1 MKFILVVLLLISL
14 SIVFADE
21 AKVFGKR
28 DSDLVQ
34 ANVKR
39 DNITLPEGCQ
49 CYHTDSAGKETSNAC
64 SKDEAT
70 NQYFCSSPILQKRG
84 DDDEDEGNQR
94 RPGPS
99 HHDNDDEDEWR
110 HNRPGYGGRPE
121 RPERPRL
128 PNLIKNGGFENGFN
142 DWDRLSAIGD
152 WRIQERSH
160 YFYSEIDVPYP
171 PEGIQA
177 AMVAS
182 PSSLSAASISQ
193 VVDLSQFSSCTAIKF
208 ELSFKYF
215 YRNYADDFVVAP
227 LPLQFFSA
235 TINRLNVILP
245 IHIAYITAPGL
256 PKSTGNEYIRH
267 KSEFLVSTG
276 INSTPLSSFR
286 VVFGQGS
293 LIRLRVGIDD
303 VQLTGRC
310 HNF

>member
-39 DNITLPEGCQ
+39 DNITLPETCQ
-49 CYHTDSAGKETSNAC
+49 CIDTDSNGKITVYAC
-64 SKDEAT
+64 SKDEA
-70 NQYFCSSPILQKRG
+70 NNDFCSTPVLQKRG

-128 PNLIKNGGFENGFN
+128 PNLIKNGGFENDFN
-142 DWDRLSAIGD
+142 NWNRLVSSGGS
-152 WRIQERSH
+152 WQIQTRSPGAVQQ
-160 YFYSEIDVPYP
+160 FFSELDIPFP
-171 PEGIQA
+171 PEGTKT

-182 PSSLSAASISQ
+182 PLGFNIVTLSQEI
-193 VVDLSQFSSCTAIKF
+193 DLSQFSQCTAIKF

-215 YRNYADDFVVAP
+215 YRNYADDFGI
-227 LPLQFFSA
+227 LQYFAARIYPNSSNF
-235 TINRLNVILP
+235 P
-245 IHIAYITAPGL
+245 IHTAFTTASGD
-256 PKSTGNEYIRH
+256 PKSTGNEYKRH